1 MVFFF
6 CCAMQAAGSSVPPDQ
21 KANPTLEARLAK
33 LQSEESNKEWS
44 KVIYELLIIAD
55 SLDDKHYYYKAKV
68 YGTLGM
74 TYSTINQWDKSAKYF
89 YEQLRIA
96 QDHNYNYGIANAY
109 FNLGLNYQHIKQYK
123 KASELHQEALRFYK
137 LSGATDNPFLIRAS
151 IELSK
156 TEFYQKVYSKAENR
170 LLDLLKLKDSSVSQK
185 LNDKLNI
192 FIALSEL
199 YMGKNDL
206 EKASLYTDKVVKLK
220 DSTTSDFLK
229 ILALQNVRNLLLHQK
244 KWPEALEAAYAEEQ
258 FFIDHHYQR
267 NSMNSLQ
274 KKARVLEALGKKDEL
289 LQTYKEMTT
298 TKEKLESPIVLS
310 NVIGYEM
317 DYELN
322 RLNKQ
327 KEMELLLEKNEKKLF
342 RMQSYLYLSIT
353 LLLIL
358 ILAALVAWNR
368 NRQKI
373 ANLQIEKETDEK
385 QLAYQKLQLN
395 NASLTEFALHAERVQ
410 DKLTELKN
418 KVTEA
423 LSTTLDKEK
432 LHQIK
437 NEINLE
443 LQNPALNPIEL
454 SNKVKSIKDELIFK
468 LSRAHPTLTEKDRRL
483 CILLMLNLSSKE
495 MANILN
501 IQEESVEKSR
511 SRLRKK
517 MNLSSTQNFIE
528 YFNSIK

>member
-1 MVFFF
+1 
-6 CCAMQAAGSSVPPDQ
+6 
-21 KANPTLEARLAK
+21 
-33 LQSEESNKEWS
+33 
-44 KVIYELLIIAD
+44 
-55 SLDDKHYYYKAKV
+55 
-68 YGTLGM
+68 
-74 TYSTINQWDKSAKYF
+74 
-89 YEQLRIA
+89 
-96 QDHNYNYGIANAY
+96 
-109 FNLGLNYQHIKQYK
+109 
-123 KASELHQEALRFYK
+123 
-137 LSGATDNPFLIRAS
+137 
-151 IELSK
+151 
-156 TEFYQKVYSKAENR
+156 
-170 LLDLLKLKDSSVSQK
+170 
-185 LNDKLNI
+185 
-192 FIALSEL
+192 
-199 YMGKNDL
+199 MGKNDL

-342 RMQSYLYLSIT
+342 RMQSYLYLSVT